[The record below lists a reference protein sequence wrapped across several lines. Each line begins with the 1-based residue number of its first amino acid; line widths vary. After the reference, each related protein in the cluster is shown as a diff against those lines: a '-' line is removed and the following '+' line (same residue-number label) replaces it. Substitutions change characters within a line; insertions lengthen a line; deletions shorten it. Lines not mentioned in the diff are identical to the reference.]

1 MRENISVLIPWRG
14 GDPQRE
20 RVWNFV
26 KSEWEKTGVEL
37 CVGVD
42 DPGGPFNCSRALNR
56 AFRMSTKPIIMQ
68 FGADCLPSTAAID
81 LAYTMLVHDLELN
94 WIPLFDRTDYYNEF
108 ATNEILRG
116 IPRIICTTD
125 PNLAVPFQT
134 GVLAMTREA
143 FLETGGSDE
152 RFEGWGA
159 EDSAFRMCLWRLNG
173 GGTPLPFT
181 LRCLWH
187 NNEHRVLGEENLTLC
202 QEYERIETREDMLL
216 YIDQRGHYV

>member
-1 MRENISVLIPWRG
+1 MFSNISVLIPWRG

-20 RVWNFV
+20 RVWEHIKHKWNLL
-26 KSEWEKTGVEL
+26 GVEL

-56 AFRMSTKPIIMQ
+56 AFKQSTKPYIMQ
-68 FGADCLPSTAAID
+68 FGADCLPSYAA
-81 LAYTMLVHDLELN
+81 LAAGYSVLEEGIHP
-94 WIPLFDRTDYYNEF
+94 WVPLFDRTDYYNEY
-108 ATNEILRG
+108 ATESLLRG
-116 IPRIICTTD
+116 IPENTLSTD
-125 PNLAVPFQT
+125 ENLAVPFQT

-159 EDSAFRMCLWRLNG
+159 EDSAFRMCLWRLYG

-187 NNEHRVLGEENLTLC
+187 NNEHRILGEENLSLC
-202 QEYERIETREDMLL
+202 QEYERIDNREDMLQ
-216 YIDQRGHYV
+216 YIEQRGRYV